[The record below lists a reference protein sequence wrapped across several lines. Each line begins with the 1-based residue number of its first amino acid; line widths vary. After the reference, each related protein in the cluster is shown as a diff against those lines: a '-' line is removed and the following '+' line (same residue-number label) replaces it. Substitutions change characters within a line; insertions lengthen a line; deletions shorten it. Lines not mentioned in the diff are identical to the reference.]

1 MSITKLRRFFPSMT
15 VGLWVTRLW
24 AFVAVLAC
32 ALGVADLRGA
42 IADRDSARTAAALL
56 AADLSKISTLKNAE
70 ETALASRP
78 ADDAVTGPMLDILNQ
93 VGLDSST
100 LLRQS
105 TGAEQKL
112 AGPGLDGFARR
123 AVQISLAPMT
133 LPQLGSFIDAWREQ
147 QPAWIIS
154 ELRLIHASPDAQFSV
169 NLTLVTTYSISADSP
184 STPAQRQT
192 RDQES
197 AR

>member
-1 MSITKLRRFFPSMT
+1 MT
-15 VGLWVTRLW
+15 VGLWLTRFW
-24 AFVAVLAC
+24 AVVAVLAC

-42 IADRDSARTAAALL
+42 IAERESARGAAASL
-56 AADLSKISTLKNAE
+56 AEDLSYISALKNTQ

-112 AGPGLDGFARR
+112 AGPGLNGFARR
-123 AVQISLAPMT
+123 SVQISLAPMA
-133 LPQLGSFIDAWREQ
+133 LPQLGSFIDAWRQEE
-147 QPAWIIS
+147 PAWIIS
-154 ELRLIHASPDAQFSV
+154 ELRLIHVGTEAQFSI

-184 STPAQRQT
+184 SMPGSRQT

>member
-1 MSITKLRRFFPSMT
+1 MRLKWRHMIPSIG
-15 VGLWVTRLW
+15 VGLWIARLW
-24 AFVAVLAC
+24 AVVAVLST
-32 ALGVADLRGA
+32 ALCFVDLRGA
-42 IADRDSARTAAALL
+42 IADRDAARRAATSL
-56 AADLSKISTLKNAE
+56 AADLLQISAFKDAQ

-78 ADDAVTGPMLDILNQ
+78 ADDAVTGPILEVLNQ

-105 TGAEQKL
+105 TGAEQTL

-133 LPQLGSFIDAWREQ
+133 LPQLGSFIDAWRVQ

-154 ELRLIHASPDAQFSV
+154 ELRLIHAGTEAQFSI

-184 STPAQRQT
+184 STPGSRQT

>member
-1 MSITKLRRFFPSMT
+1 MT

-42 IADRDSARTAAALL
+42 IADRDSARSAAASL
-56 AADLSKISTLKNAE
+56 AADLSQISTLKNAQ

-105 TGAEQKL
+105 TGAEQRL

-184 STPAQRQT
+184 SMPAQRQT
-192 RDQES
+192 RGQES
-197 AR
+197 VR

>member
-1 MSITKLRRFFPSMT
+1 MITTKMTRLIPSLS
-15 VGLWVTRLW
+15 VGLWIARLW
-24 AFVAVLAC
+24 AVVAVLAC
-32 ALGVADLRGA
+32 AFGAADLRGA
-42 IADRDSARTAAALL
+42 INDRDSARSDAASL
-56 AADLSKISTLKNAE
+56 AEDLSQISTLKNAQ

-78 ADDAVTGPMLDILNQ
+78 ADDAVTGPMLGVLNQ

-133 LPQLGSFIDAWREQ
+133 LPQLGSFIDAWRVQ

-154 ELRLIHASPDAQFSV
+154 ELRLIHAGTEAQFSV
-169 NLTLVTTYSISADSP
+169 NLTLVTTYSISADSSSIPAP
-184 STPAQRQT
+184 SQI
-192 RDQES
+192 RDQER